1 MQLALLYVIL
11 IHMAD
16 RPSPWSGPSHP
27 DPAQPDH
34 RPGAEPT
41 PHPQYEFAGAPG
53 QYPDYSGP
61 AGSQSQYG
69 TPGYQYAAPAYG
81 TPPLPGE
88 QPSPRRNTVGIIAL
102 VVAVLGAIFS
112 VVHGWAAL
120 GWILLPFGFILG
132 LVGLFMSGRSKKT
145 AIAAV
150 IVSIVGTIMAM
161 AFFASVVGSAVDE
174 AFGSEDV
181 TVSQSGSTDSD
192 GSADAV
198 AAAADIGDDQV
209 GTRNNPAA
217 IGDVL
222 SAGDWEVVVNSF
234 TRNATVQVMAANMF
248 NDPPPADSQ
257 YALVN
262 LTATYVGEG
271 SGHADFLST
280 AFVTDAGNVVRS
292 YDHPVVTPDPLE
304 GELYNGASATGNI
317 DFAIPEGESGLLRL
331 ELETFGDEVFVAVE

>member
-1 MQLALLYVIL
+1 
-11 IHMAD
+11 MAD

-61 AGSQSQYG
+61 AGPQSQYG
-69 TPGYQYAAPAYG
+69 ASGYQYGAPAYG
-81 TPPLPGE
+81 TPPFPGE
-88 QPSPRRNTVGIIAL
+88 QPAPRRNTVGIIAL

-132 LVGLFMSGRSKKT
+132 IVGLFMSGRSKKT

-161 AFFASVVGSAVDE
+161 AFFVTVISDAVDE
-174 AFGSEDV
+174 AFDGEDV
-181 TVSQSGSTDSD
+181 SVSRSGSTDSD

-198 AAAADIGDDQV
+198 AAESSTSGDEV
-209 GTRNNPAA
+209 GTRDNPAA

-234 TRNATVQVMAANMF
+234 TRNATDQVMAANMF
-248 NDPPPADSQ
+248 NDPPPAGSQ

-262 LTATYVGEG
+262 ITATYVGEG
-271 SGHADFLST
+271 SGHADFLDS
-280 AFVTDAGNVVRS
+280 AFVTDAGNVIRA
-292 YDHPVVTPDPLE
+292 YDNPAVIPEPLE
-304 GELYNGASATGNI
+304 GELYKGASATGNI

-331 ELETFGDEVFVAVE
+331 ELEMFGGEVFVAVE